1 MEYNTHELSRLAGIS
16 ARTLRYYD
24 EIGLLRPCRTAESGY
39 RFYGEKEVE
48 LLQQILFYRERG
60 LELGTIQ
67 EIICQPDFDILEALD
82 GHLSALIQQK
92 ERLDTLIQTVKL
104 TIATMKGES
113 KMDDT
118 MKFEAFK
125 NDLVDKNE
133 QTYGKEIREKY
144 GDEEVN
150 SYNQKILGLS
160 EKEYEQFRDLET
172 AIRKRLE
179 EAVRSGIKPE
189 SEAGRETAFLH
200 RDWLSYTWKK
210 YSPRMHKS
218 LTDMYVLDERFKDYY
233 DREVKG
239 CADFLMRA
247 VKYWIE
253 D

>member
-1 MEYNTHELSRLAGIS
+1 MEYSTHELSRLAGIS

-24 EIGLLRPCRTAESGY
+24 EIGLLRPCRTTAAGY

-67 EIICQPDFDILEALD
+67 EIICRPDFDVLEALN
-82 GHLSALIQQK
+82 GHLSALTQQK
-92 ERLDTLIQTVKL
+92 ERLNILIQTVKL

-125 NDLVDKNE
+125 KRLIDENE
-133 QTYGKEIREKY
+133 KTYGKEIREKY

-160 EKEYEQFRDLET
+160 EKEYEQLRNLET
-172 AIRKRLE
+172 TIRDRLE
-179 EAVRSGIKPE
+179 DAVRSGIKPE
-189 SEAGRETAFLH
+189 SETGREVACLH
-200 RDWLSYTWKK
+200 RDWLGYTWKK

-218 LTDMYVLDERFKDYY
+218 LTDMYVLDERFKAYY
-233 DREVKG
+233 DKEVKG
-239 CADFLMRA
+239 CADFLMQA

>member
-1 MEYNTHELSRLAGIS
+1 MEYSTHELSRLAGIS

-24 EIGLLRPCRTAESGY
+24 QIGLLRPCRTTAAGY

-60 LELGTIQ
+60 LELGIIQ
-67 EIICQPDFDILEALD
+67 EIMCRPDFDILEALD
-82 GHLSALIQQK
+82 SHLSALTQQK

-125 NDLVDKNE
+125 KHLVDKNE
-133 QTYGKEIREKY
+133 QAYGKEIREKY

-160 EKEYEQFRDLET
+160 EKEYEQFRELEA
-172 AIRKRLE
+172 AIRNRLE
-179 EAVRSGIKPE
+179 DAVRSGIIPE
-189 SEAGRETAFLH
+189 SEGGREVAFLH
-200 RDWLSYTWKK
+200 RDWLGYTWKK
-210 YSPRMHKS
+210 YSPKMHKG
-218 LTDMYVLDERFKDYY
+218 LAEMYVLDERFTDYY
-233 DREVKG
+233 DKEVKG

-247 VKYWIE
+247 VKCWIE